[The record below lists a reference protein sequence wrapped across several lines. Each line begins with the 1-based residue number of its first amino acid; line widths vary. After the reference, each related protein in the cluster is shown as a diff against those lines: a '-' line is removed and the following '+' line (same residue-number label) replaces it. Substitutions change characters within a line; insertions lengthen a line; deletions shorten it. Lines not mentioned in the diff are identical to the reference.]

1 MAKDKGNVKVPPA
14 QFDEPVMPTQVEE
27 VSLESL
33 TKEQLIGVI
42 ESLSVE
48 IEELKNGKQT
58 FLVNPISYN
67 EDEMKVFYETEDFK
81 EGEKLALKLAG
92 MYSVLE
98 NFGMSLE
105 TAMDICVNQHTY
117 DNSVRIVKEQSIK
130 AENESL

>member
-14 QFDEPVMPTQVEE
+14 QFDEPIMPQQAEE

-48 IEELKNGKQT
+48 IEELKNSKQT
-58 FLVNPISYN
+58 FLVSPPAYD
-67 EDEMKVFYETEDFK
+67 DEEMQNFYDSDEYR

-117 DNSVRIVKEQSIK
+117 DNSVRIVKEQGIK
-130 AENESL
+130 AENEGL